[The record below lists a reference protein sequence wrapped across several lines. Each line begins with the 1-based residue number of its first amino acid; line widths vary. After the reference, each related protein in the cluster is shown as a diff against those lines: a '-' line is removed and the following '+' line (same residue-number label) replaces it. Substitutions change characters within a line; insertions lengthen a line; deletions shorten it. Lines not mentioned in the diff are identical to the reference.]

1 MNKNRVP
8 MFVPWHRVVAK
19 RSLGGF
25 AGGLDLKKELLMI
38 EEVNITELE

>member
-1 MNKNRVP
+1 
-8 MFVPWHRVVAK
+8 
-19 RSLGGF
+19 LGGF